1 MRLTRLDADGTAA
14 MATAIFQG
22 VLPEAVIHDVFV
34 RSDGIPLH
42 VEEFLAIA
50 TNPAATNRALPDTLA
65 DAVLARAQVLSPA
78 ARALAGAASVIGRS
92 FDLDLLTAITDG
104 TPDDTD
110 AALRELD
117 DRFFVQPRGDHP
129 SYDFRHALIRD
140 ALYADLPPHRR
151 RDLHARVAGAAV
163 MAGLREAVVSDHYE
177 RAGRPAEAHRHAL
190 AAAVEAVAM
199 SSHREAVEL
208 YRRAQRTAPIDIP
221 GADRATLLAA
231 LAGELGAGR
240 RTEIAVWAKD
250 HAQPT
255 DAV

>member
-1 MRLTRLDADGTAA
+1 M
-14 MATAIFQG
+14 
-22 VLPEAVIHDVFV
+22 
-34 RSDGIPLH
+34 
-42 VEEFLAIA
+42 
-50 TNPAATNRALPDTLA
+50 
-65 DAVLARAQVLSPA
+65 
-78 ARALAGAASVIGRS
+78 
-92 FDLDLLTAITDG
+92 
-104 TPDDTD
+104 
-110 AALRELD
+110 
-117 DRFFVQPRGDHP
+117 
-129 SYDFRHALIRD
+129 
-140 ALYADLPPHRR
+140 
-151 RDLHARVAGAAV
+151 
-163 MAGLREAVVSDHYE
+163 REAVVSDHYE